1 MATRSSGR
9 SSAFIGEIRSKL
21 LFPARVTCCF
31 LADVICFGLLGWQM
45 MQALLCLY
53 VVQVLAC
60 ATEIRLMVL
69 ISLLLLESLMFYDT
83 LFMPLL
89 YLAPVLLWG
98 VCARYM
104 LYPGVAQ
111 RLSMLGLVLVAQCL
125 AEVWVLGLVWPVHYI
140 LYRICVNLV
149 LVLFV

>member
-1 MATRSSGR
+1 MATRSSR
-9 SSAFIGEIRSKL
+9 QSSSFITEVRSKL
-21 LFPARVTCCF
+21 LFPASVACCF
-31 LADVICFGLLGWQM
+31 LADVVGFGLLGWQM
-45 MQALLCLY
+45 VQALLCLY

-69 ISLLLLESLMFYDT
+69 ISLLLLESLMFYDA

-89 YLAPVLLWG
+89 YVAPVLLCG

-111 RLSMLGLVLVAQCL
+111 RLCMLGLVLVAQCL
-125 AEVWVLGLVWPVHYI
+125 AEVWILGLVWPMRYI